1 MWRFTTGSGGATN
14 QPPSAG
20 SQSVSASEDSPLA
33 ITLSGSDPEGA
44 AVSYTL
50 VSMPTHGTLT
60 GAAPNL
66 SYQPAAN
73 YSGPDALTFSVSD
86 GVLTSAVATVSI
98 AVQPVNDAPVAVP
111 DAYTVQGGTTLTISA
126 PGVLANDTDVDSS
139 SLTAQVASLPSN
151 GSLTLNANGSFT
163 YTPAAAFSGSDAF
176 SYRASDGGAASAAV
190 SVAITVTPP
199 PADTTPPTVALTA
212 PAAGTV
218 SGNVTLSAN
227 ATDSGGVAGVQFLL
241 GGVPIGAEDTSAPFG
256 IVWNSTGVANGGPYL
271 LSARARDAAGNQAT
285 SAAVAVT
292 VSNGAVPGLVAAYNF
307 NEGSGTTLTDR
318 SGRGHTGAIS
328 GAAWST
334 QGKFG
339 GALSFDGVNDW
350 VTINDTAALDLTTG
364 MTLEAWVLPS
374 TLSGWRTVLLKERS
388 GGLVYSLYTSGDGTR
403 PSGYVATP
411 GEVGVV
417 GPSSVSTTTW
427 THLAVT
433 YDGATLRLFVNGAQV
448 ATRTL
453 TAPIAASTGALRIGG
468 NSVWT
473 EFFRGRIDEVRIYN
487 RALTAAEIQADMSA
501 PITP

>member
-1 MWRFTTGSGGATN
+1 MDNRGRSTRSSRTPLGSGSGLRWFLGFLAV
-14 QPPSAG
+14 ALL
-20 SQSVSASEDSPLA
+20 VAVVPLR
-33 ITLSGSDPEGA
+33 
-44 AVSYTL
+44 
-50 VSMPTHGTLT
+50 
-60 GAAPNL
+60 GAAPAKGWGL
-66 SYQPAAN
+66 
-73 YSGPDALTFSVSD
+73 
-86 GVLTSAVATVSI
+86 
-98 AVQPVNDAPVAVP
+98 
-111 DAYTVQGGTTLTISA
+111 
-126 PGVLANDTDVDSS
+126 
-139 SLTAQVASLPSN
+139 
-151 GSLTLNANGSFT
+151 
-163 YTPAAAFSGSDAF
+163 
-176 SYRASDGGAASAAV
+176 
-190 SVAITVTPP
+190 
-199 PADTTPPTVALTA
+199 
-212 PAAGTV
+212 
-218 SGNVTLSAN
+218 
-227 ATDSGGVAGVQFLL
+227 
-241 GGVPIGAEDTSAPFG
+241 
-256 IVWNSTGVANGGPYL
+256 
-271 LSARARDAAGNQAT
+271 
-285 SAAVAVT
+285 
-292 VSNGAVPGLVAAYNF
+292 PGLVAAYGF
-307 NEGSGTTLTDR
+307 DEGAGATTTDESGF
-318 SGRGHTGAIS
+318 GNTGAIA
-328 GAAWST
+328 GATWT
-334 QGKFG
+334 TDGRYG

>member
-1 MWRFTTGSGGATN
+1 
-14 QPPSAG
+14 
-20 SQSVSASEDSPLA
+20 
-33 ITLSGSDPEGA
+33 
-44 AVSYTL
+44 
-50 VSMPTHGTLT
+50 
-60 GAAPNL
+60 
-66 SYQPAAN
+66 
-73 YSGPDALTFSVSD
+73 LTFSVSD
-86 GVLTSAVATVSI
+86 GVLASAVATVSI
-98 AVQPVNDAPVAVP
+98 AVQPVNDAPVAGP
-111 DAYTVQGGTTLTISA
+111 DGYTVQGGTTLTVSA

-139 SLTAQVASLPSN
+139 SLTAQVVSLPAN
-151 GSLTLNANGSFT
+151 GTLTLNANGSFT
-163 YTPAAAFSGSDAF
+163 YTPAAAFTGSDAF
-176 SYRASDGGAASAAV
+176 SYRASDGVAASAAV
-190 SVAITVTPP
+190 SVAITVTTPP
-199 PADTTPPTVALTA
+199 VDTIPPTVAMTA
-212 PAAGTV
+212 PAAGSV
-218 SGNVTLSAN
+218 SGNVTLAAS
-227 ATDSGGVAGVQFLL
+227 ATDSGGIAGVQFLL
-241 GGVPIGAEDTSAPFG
+241 NGAPIGAEDTSAPFG
-256 IVWNSTGVANGGPYL
+256 IVWNSTSVANGGPYL

-350 VTINDTAALDLTTG
+350 VTISDTAALDLTTG

-433 YDGATLRLFVNGAQV
+433 YDGAMLRLFVNGTQV
-448 ATRTL
+448 ATRAL
-453 TAPIAASTGALRIGG
+453 TAPITASTGALRIGG

-473 EFFRGRIDEVRIYN
+473 EFFQGRIDEVRIYN
-487 RALTAAEIQADMSA
+487 RALSAAEIQADMSA